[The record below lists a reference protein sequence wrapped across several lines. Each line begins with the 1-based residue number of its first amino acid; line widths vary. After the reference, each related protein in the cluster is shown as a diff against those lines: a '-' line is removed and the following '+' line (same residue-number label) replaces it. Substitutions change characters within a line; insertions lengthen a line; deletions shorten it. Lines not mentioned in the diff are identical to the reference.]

1 MKRKVIVL
9 LVVMAMIM
17 SMVACSQPSEPAPQP
32 PADEQPGDETPSPS
46 DPSEPAKTT
55 LVYGVSTDAAS
66 LDPHVQND
74 SHSEQNV
81 AMLYSTLLK
90 FEADGTIVK
99 DLAESYEVTEDG
111 RTWTFKL
118 KEGVT
123 FHNGKELTAEDVKA
137 TYERFMADD
146 ADAARLVVKEITR
159 MFESVDVH
167 DKYTVSI
174 TTDEPYGPMMAL
186 LCNRSLAIMDG
197 DIIAEHGYQVGDFV
211 ESTVGTGPFK
221 IVSWRKDEELVVER
235 YEDYFGENA
244 KLEKIIV
251 RHIPEAASR
260 VIALENGELD
270 MINQFP
276 AEDLDRLEADANITV
291 IKTPGV
297 GARLFRFGCNDPIIS
312 NTLVRQAI
320 VHAIDRDE
328 IVEGLFPGLSYP
340 TTGPITPVVW
350 GYYNFGEI
358 YQDLDKAKDLL
369 AQAGYPDGFD
379 TKIVTTPRYMKGV
392 ELAEVLSSQLSL
404 IGINAEIEVL
414 EWSVIL
420 PLWSGVG
427 PDVFDQPMFIM
438 GAGTSM
444 MDADGAFRG
453 LYTTTLTGTNE
464 RNYGFYS
471 NEEVDELIYAGMS
484 ETNAEA
490 RYELYKRAQEILYLE
505 DPTAIWLYDTYNT
518 AASASFV
525 KGVEIN
531 GVGMFTW
538 ENIYID

>member
-276 AEDLDRLEADANITV
+276 AEDLDRLEADSNIAV

>member
-74 SHSEQNV
+74 SHSEQIV

-276 AEDLDRLEADANITV
+276 AEDLDRLEADSNIAV